1 LFLQNLL
8 AKNVSEFYKV
18 LRNVGGKAD
27 ENFNISAF
35 LVLKALNIK
44 AVLAKFSKINA
55 FLFACYKKKSYF
67 CRRFNKNTK
76 LLW

>member
-1 LFLQNLL
+1 MG
-8 AKNVSEFYKV
+8 
-18 LRNVGGKAD
+18 RKAD
-27 ENFNISAF
+27 EDFNISAYS
-35 LVLKALNIK
+35 VLKAPNIK
-44 AVLAKFSKINA
+44 EVLAKFSKINA